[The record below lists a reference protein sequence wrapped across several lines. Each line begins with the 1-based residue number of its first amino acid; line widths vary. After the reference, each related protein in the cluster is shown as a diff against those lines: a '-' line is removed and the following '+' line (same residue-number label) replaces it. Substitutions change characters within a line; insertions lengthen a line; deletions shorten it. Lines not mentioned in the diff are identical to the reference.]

1 LTAFDALVGLNYRP
15 DDVWKMTPRQ
25 IGVALAAGEKRRRR
39 HAAETLAFNT
49 LAARGEPRE
58 VEKQMKLLQE

>member
-25 IGVALAAGEKRRRR
+25 ISVALAAGEKRRRR
-39 HAAETLAFNT
+39 HAAESFHLNT
-49 LAARGEPRE
+49 LAARGTERA
-58 VEKQMKLLQE
+58 VDDQMKLLQE

>member
-15 DDVWKMTPRQ
+15 GDVWKMTPRQ
-25 IGVALAAGEKRRRR
+25 ISVALAAGEKRRRR
-39 HAAETLAFNT
+39 HAAEALALNT
-49 LAARGEPRE
+49 LAARGEACE

>member
-1 LTAFDALVGLNYRP
+1 LTAFDALIGLNYHP

-25 IGVALAAGEKRRRR
+25 ISVALSAGEKRRRR
-39 HAAETLAFNT
+39 HAAESLAFNT

-58 VEKQMKLLQE
+58 VEKQMRLLQE